1 MLRVLATLLLAVF
14 FAACTEIPITEADA
28 FQNKRTIT
36 PETFDVPGFT
46 LTQHSI
52 PLADVAIPD
61 SLDADSLALDAWFM
75 QHTGFNGE
83 PARGTVLYFGGQ
95 GFLMVTFADFIEA
108 MAQHRVNL
116 FMVDYRG
123 YGMSDGEPSVAGL
136 KADGLAVYDYVQALD
151 GVDPDRLVLHGHS
164 MGTFMAT
171 YVAQEAALAPRG
183 LLLESP
189 VTTVEELTSA
199 LVPAL
204 LKPLVSFDID
214 DALQRED
221 NPERVAGLTMPTLVI
236 VGGEDN
242 ITPPKLAEDVHEAS
256 VGQPKRLVE
265 VESGGHNG
273 LEAYDAFHSALAE
286 FYDTALGS

>member
-1 MLRVLATLLLAVF
+1 MLRVLATLLLAVL

-36 PETFDVPGFT
+36 PATFDVPGFT
-46 LTQHSI
+46 LTQHRV

-75 QHTGFNGE
+75 RHND
-83 PARGTVLYFGGQ
+83 ARGTVLYFGGQ

-123 YGMSDGEPSVAGL
+123 YGMSDGTPTVAGL
-136 KADGLAVYDYVQALD
+136 KADGLAIYDYVQTLD
-151 GVDPDRLVLHGHS
+151 GVDPNRIVLHGHS

-171 YVAQEAALAPRG
+171 YVAREGARAPAG

-189 VTTVEELTSA
+189 VTTVEGLTST

-204 LKPLVSFDID
+204 LKPLLSFDID
-214 DALQRED
+214 DALQGEN
-221 NPERVAGLTMPTLVI
+221 NPARVAELTMPTLVI
-236 VGGEDN
+236 VGSEDN
-242 ITPPKLAEDVHEAS
+242 ITPPKLAEEVYDAS
-256 VGQPKRLVE
+256 AGQPKTRVE
-265 VESGGHNG
+265 VEGGGHNG
-273 LEAYDAFHSALAE
+273 LEAYEAFHEALAD
-286 FYDTALGS
+286 FFDTAFAS